1 MQAALLF
8 GGCVAI
14 GAVTG
19 KFIRNRAWSITVYLV
34 VWLAWTAIVLG
45 WQP

>member
-1 MQAALLF
+1 MQAALLL

-19 KFIRNRAWSITVYLV
+19 KFIRNRAWSWTAYILG
-34 VWLAWTAIVLG
+34 WLAWTAIVLG
-45 WQP
+45 QQP